1 MGKDQLFYLD
11 TSRAAEGRAAQAA
24 FNSGFAKRKALT
36 DGGVINE
43 FSLPLN
49 LYSYFAAFKNNL
61 QPNLKTSILLQ
72 IEDDNNIVLRS
83 ATAPASKVI
92 ITKLRLWVPKIIF
105 NKVGLQAYLADYL
118 KPKKWNYLQEKH
130 EIKQTQALSDAFV
143 ISTGVRR
150 PRHVFIWAVITG
162 QYAIWKPSRKY
173 I

>member
-1 MGKDQLFYLD
+1 M
-11 TSRAAEGRAAQAA
+11 
-24 FNSGFAKRKALT
+24 T
-36 DGGVINE
+36 DGGAINE

-92 ITKLRLWVPKIIF
+92 ITKLRLWVPKIVF

-118 KPKKWNYLQEKH
+118 KPKKWNFLKEKL
-130 EIKQTQALSDAFV
+130 K
-143 ISTGVRR
+143 
-150 PRHVFIWAVITG
+150 
-162 QYAIWKPSRKY
+162 
-173 I
+173 